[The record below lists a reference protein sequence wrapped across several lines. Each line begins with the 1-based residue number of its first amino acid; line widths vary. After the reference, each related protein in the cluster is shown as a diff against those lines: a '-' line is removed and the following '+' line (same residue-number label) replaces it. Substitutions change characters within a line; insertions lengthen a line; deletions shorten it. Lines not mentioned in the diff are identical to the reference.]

1 MQEWESRLLGCALCG
16 SVEASGI
23 PVFGGVV
30 PAAGCCPSSA
40 PQGRGDR
47 DRGQN
52 IFEFY
57 TGGKRRHSLGPPLAD

>member
-1 MQEWESRLLGCALCG
+1 MQGWESRLFGCALCG

-23 PVFGGVV
+23 PVSGGV

-47 DRGQN
+47 GRD

-57 TGGKRRHSLGPPLAD
+57 RGERGDTYLDHL